1 MSEIPSHFSCSVPF
15 GPQKSVPGQQ
25 VQIKMS
31 DTIWVWRD
39 DPDHPNHGAMKRVP
53 IKIMVHG
60 ILMDVNFQP
69 PPDLSDEAKEYL
81 ASLEIR

>member
-1 MSEIPSHFSCSVPF
+1 MSEP
-15 GPQKSVPGQQ
+15 Q

-31 DTIWVWRD
+31 DTIWIWRD
-39 DPDHPNHGAMKRVP
+39 DPDHPNQGAMKRVP

-60 ILMDVNFQP
+60 ILMDLNFQP